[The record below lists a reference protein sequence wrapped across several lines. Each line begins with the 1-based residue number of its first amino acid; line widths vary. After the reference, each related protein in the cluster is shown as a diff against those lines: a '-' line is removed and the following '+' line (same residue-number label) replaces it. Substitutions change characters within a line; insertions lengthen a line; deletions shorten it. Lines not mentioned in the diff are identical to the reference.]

1 MSCTAPVSRVETQRT
16 VETVEGK
23 STPKAAM
30 RCAMVSQRR
39 AQSTAVT
46 WLNRNVLPQILTAT
60 ALALLLHVGTALPVA
75 QVAPPADDLA
85 GAEYFYGG
93 YHGGHYGPYG
103 GYYGDY
109 YSRYPWYGGYPPYG
123 AYPWTPGMAV
133 AGLVGSII
141 HGWSSISNLFTSL
154 LVDDTLMAGQD
165 FSHSYNPCFKMLK
178 SFHIAFSS
186 ACVYLRLLL

>member
-1 MSCTAPVSRVETQRT
+1 MGNAVSCTAPVSRVETQRT

-30 RCAMVSQRR
+30 RCAM
-39 AQSTAVT
+39 
-46 WLNRNVLPQILTAT
+46 ILTAT

-103 GYYGDY
+103 GY
-109 YSRYPWYGGYPPYG
+109 PPYG

-141 HGWSSISNLFTSL
+141 HG
-154 LVDDTLMAGQD
+154 
-165 FSHSYNPCFKMLK
+165 
-178 SFHIAFSS
+178 
-186 ACVYLRLLL
+186 